1 MKTHTANF
9 KEVIKNL
16 GRQQDVL
23 ITYTIDNVQHTL
35 TVEDINSVTPTYE
48 SSLLKSV
55 MKELDIDSN
64 VDIPLGTVI
73 NFKWG
78 LLVDDDWEY
87 LEYGN
92 YIVYSSEKQEDTG
105 SYNIV
110 CYDKLLNSMKDYE
123 AINIV
128 YPTTVRTYI
137 GAVANRLGLIFK
149 NLNDTFPNYDKTID
163 SDLFVDIGFTY
174 RDVLDDLAE
183 VTGRVICLDDND
195 QLELRTINDTNDTI
209 DEEYLK
215 DTNVTF
221 GEVYRTN
228 K

>member
-105 SYNIV
+105 SYNII

-123 AINIV
+123 AIDIV

-149 NLNDTFPNYDKTID
+149 NLNNTFPNYNKTID

-221 GEVYRTN
+221 GEVYRTD